1 MTGLQM
7 VRETFSGLAQRWEGL
22 LGRAGE
28 NNIFLSPQWYEL
40 WWDSL
45 ADGHE
50 LLLYACMDGDE
61 LVGVLPLKR
70 TANELSFIGSANVCD
85 YMDFV
90 VAGGRE
96 EEVYAAITEHMLGME
111 WKELA
116 LNGVDGQSPTMTRLV
131 DSLRERG
138 VGVTIRPEEVCP
150 TVKLPGSWDEYLAGL
165 NKKDRHELRR
175 KLRRLYSAGDVRY
188 HVAAQCD
195 GFPNDLEEFLGLLE
209 NSRAD
214 KAAFMTPKMRGFFR
228 HTLSGLAK
236 VGAVQLSFLEVDG
249 KRVSSTVCFDYDNRY
264 FLYNSGYDTDYSH
277 LSVGLLLKA
286 LCLKRAIENGK
297 TEFNFLRGAEP
308 YKYHLGAVDEVV
320 YTISANR

>member
-1 MTGLQM
+1 MTGLRFA
-7 VRETFSGLAQRWEGL
+7 RESFHGLRSRWEGL
-22 LGRAGE
+22 LDRAGE
-28 NNIFLSPQWYEL
+28 SNIFLSPQWYEL

-45 ADGHE
+45 ADGEE
-50 LLLYACMDGDE
+50 LLLYACLDDE
-61 LVGVLPLKR
+61 DLVGVLPLKR
-70 TANELSFIGSANVCD
+70 KDGQLSFVGSANVCD

-90 VAGGRE
+90 VEECRE
-96 EEVYAAITEHMLGME
+96 EEVYRGITEHLVGLE

-116 LNGVDGQSPTMTRLV
+116 LNGVNGQSPTMTRLV
-131 DSLRERG
+131 EGLRGWG
-138 VGVTIRPEEVCP
+138 VDVSVRPEEVCP
-150 TVKLPGSWDEYLAGL
+150 TVKLNGNWEGYLAGL
-165 NKKDRHELRR
+165 TKKDRHELRR

-188 HVAAQCD
+188 HVSAECD

-228 HTLSGLAK
+228 NTLSGLAEIG
-236 VGAVQLSFLEVDG
+236 VVRLSFLEVDG
-249 KRVSSTVCFDYDNRY
+249 ERVSSTVCFDYDNRY
-264 FLYNSGYDTDYSH
+264 FLYNSGYNTEYSY

-286 LCLKRAIENGK
+286 LCLKAAIEEGK

-320 YTISANR
+320 YTISAKR